1 MPIKLRLALTLLLGG
16 WLGATAT
23 QAAPKP
29 PAEGTAT
36 WCSFDLPP
44 MYIVTG
50 PEAGKGSVQEHV
62 RFLQSK
68 LPQYQHETQLSSIPR
83 LMKDMREQ
91 RQQLVC
97 AGMQRNEERE
107 QFMLFSLPFYVAQPP
122 AVVTLRSRLVRIKP
136 YLNAQGEV
144 RLAELINNGELN
156 LGLTAGR
163 SYGATLDAEL
173 ARHVNDPHVQ
183 MRTVAERLSE
193 GLVSMMKL
201 GRLDY
206 TIAYESERRL
216 FLEQL
221 GSRSGDELVQLPIAG
236 LPRQIPIYIV
246 APKTEWGQRFIQ
258 RINTLLLR
266 HWDDPEFRRPVL
278 RIKDEALRQRMLND
292 LRELK
297 PGKRTPG

>member
-1 MPIKLRLALTLLLGG
+1 MPTKLRLKLAVLLPGL
-16 WLGATAT
+16 LCASLL

-68 LPQYQHETQLSSIPR
+68 LPQYEHKTQLSSIPR
-83 LMKDMREQ
+83 LIKDMRE
-91 RQQLVC
+91 QQLVC

-107 QFMLFSLPFYVAQPP
+107 QSMLFSLPFYTTHPP
-122 AVVTLRSRLVRIKP
+122 ALITLRSRLARIKP

-144 RLAELINNGELN
+144 QLAELINNGELN

-163 SYGATLDAEL
+163 SYGATLDTEL
-173 ARHVNDPHVQ
+173 ARHLNDPHVQ
-183 MRTVAERLSE
+183 VRTVAERLSE

-221 GSRSGDELVQLPIAG
+221 GSHSGDELVQLPIAG
-236 LPRQIPIYIV
+236 LPRRIPIYIV

-258 RINTLLLR
+258 HINALLVR
-266 HWDDPEFRRPVL
+266 YWDDPQFRGPVL
-278 RIKDEALRQRMLND
+278 RIKDEAQRQRMLND
-292 LRELK
+292 LRELR
-297 PGKRTPG
+297 PGKRAQP

>member
-1 MPIKLRLALTLLLGG
+1 MRIPPCSWLALLLGLLCNSPSLAG
-16 WLGATAT
+16 PR
-23 QAAPKP
+23 AP
-29 PAEGTAT
+29 ADGTAT

-44 MYIVTG
+44 MYIVSG
-50 PEAGKGSVQEHV
+50 PEAGRGSVQEHV
-62 RFLQSK
+62 RFLQAR
-68 LPQYQHETQLSSIPR
+68 LPQYEHQTQFSSIPR
-83 LMKDMREQ
+83 LIKDMREQ

-97 AGMQRNEERE
+97 AGMQRNDERE
-107 QFMLFSLPFYVAQPP
+107 QFMLFSLPFYATQPP
-122 AVVTLRSRLVRIKP
+122 AVVTLRSRLARIKP

-144 RLAELINNGELN
+144 RLADMISGGTLN

-173 ARHVNDPHVQ
+173 ARHPNNPHVQ
-183 MRTVAERLSE
+183 LRSVAERLSE
-193 GLVSMMKL
+193 GLVSMMVL

-221 GSRSGDELVQLPIAG
+221 GSQSGDELVQLPIAG

-258 RINTLLLR
+258 RVNALLVR
-266 HWDDPEFRRPVL
+266 HWDDPEFRRSVL
-278 RIKDEALRQRMLND
+278 KVQDETQRQRLLSD

-297 PGKRTPG
+297 PGKRAAD

>member
-1 MPIKLRLALTLLLGG
+1 MPTKLRLKLAALLPGLLCASL
-16 WLGATAT
+16 L

-50 PEAGKGSVQEHV
+50 PEAGKGTVQEHV
-62 RFLQSK
+62 RFLQGK
-68 LPQYQHETQLSSIPR
+68 LPQYEHKTQLSSIPR
-83 LMKDMREQ
+83 LIKDMRE
-91 RQQLVC
+91 QQLVC

-107 QFMLFSLPFYVAQPP
+107 QSMLFSLPFYATHPP
-122 AVVTLRSRLVRIKP
+122 ALITLRSRLTRIKP
-136 YLNAQGEV
+136 FLNTQGEV
-144 RLAELINNGELN
+144 RLAELINGSELN

-173 ARHVNDPHVQ
+173 ARHLNDPHVQ
-183 MRTVAERLSE
+183 VRTVAERLSE

-221 GSRSGDELVQLPIAG
+221 GNSSGDELVQLPIAG

-258 RINTLLLR
+258 RINALLVR
-266 HWDDPEFRRPVL
+266 YWDDPEFRQSVL
-278 RIKDEALRQRMLND
+278 RVKDEAQRQRLLND
-292 LRELK
+292 LRELR
-297 PGKRTPG
+297 PGKRAAN